1 MNIEEIIN
9 KYTNYLYTTIT
20 NITYGNL
27 SNEDIEEVISDTFFI
42 FWKNKEKFDANKKI
56 NLYLAG
62 IAKNLIKEKFRKIH
76 INNNIEDYENILI
89 DTYDISNSYEQI
101 ERNHIIEETLDSMK
115 QEDKDMFVLYYY
127 FSKSIKEIS
136 KQLDCSEFKI
146 KSRLFRIRKK
156 LKTNLERGG
165 YRYEK

>member
-9 KYTNYLYTTIT
+9 QYTNYLYTTIN

-27 SNEDIEEVISDTFFI
+27 SNEDIEEIISDTFFF
-42 FWKNKEKFDANKKI
+42 FWKNKEKFDTNKKL

-62 IAKNLIKEKFRKIH
+62 IAKNLIKSKYRKIH

-89 DTYDISNSYEQI
+89 DNYDISDSYEQI
-101 ERNHIIEETLDSMK
+101 ERNRIIEESLNNMSK
-115 QEDKDMFVLYYY
+115 EDKDMFVLYYY

-136 KQLDCSEFKI
+136 KDLNCSEFKI

-156 LKTNLERGG
+156 LKANLERGG
-165 YRYEK
+165 YRYE

>member
-89 DTYDISNSYEQI
+89 DTYDINNSYEQI
-101 ERNHIIEETLDSMK
+101 ERNRIIEETLDSMK
-115 QEDKDMFVLYYY
+115 KEDKDMFVLYYY

>member
-9 KYTNYLYTTIT
+9 QYTNYLYTTIN

-27 SNEDIEEVISDTFFI
+27 SNEDIEEIISDTFFI
-42 FWKNKEKFDANKKI
+42 FWKNKEKFNTNKKL

-76 INNNIEDYENILI
+76 INDNFEDYENILI

-101 ERNHIIEETLDSMK
+101 ERNRIIEESLNSMSK
-115 QEDKDMFVLYYY
+115 EDKDMFLLYYY

-136 KQLDCSEFKI
+136 KDLNCSEFKI

-156 LKTNLERGG
+156 LKANLERGG
-165 YRYEK
+165 YRYE

>member
-9 KYTNYLYTTIT
+9 QYTNYLYTTIN

-27 SNEDIEEVISDTFFI
+27 SNEDIEEIISDTFFI
-42 FWKNKEKFDANKKI
+42 FWKNKEKFDTNKKL

-76 INNNIEDYENILI
+76 INDNFEDYENILI

-101 ERNHIIEETLDSMK
+101 ERNRIIEESLNSMSK
-115 QEDKDMFVLYYY
+115 EDKDMFLLYYY

-136 KQLDCSEFKI
+136 KDLNCSEFKI

-156 LKTNLERGG
+156 LKANLERGG
-165 YRYEK
+165 YRYE

>member
-9 KYTNYLYTTIT
+9 QYTNYLYTTIT

-42 FWKNKEKFDANKKI
+42 FWKNKEKFDVNKKI

-62 IAKNLIKEKFRKIH
+62 IAKNLIKDKFRKIH

-89 DTYDISNSYEQI
+89 DNYDISDSYEQI
-101 ERNHIIEETLDSMK
+101 ERNRIIEESLNNMSK
-115 QEDKDMFVLYYY
+115 EDKDMFVLYYY

-136 KQLDCSEFKI
+136 KDLNCSEFKI

-156 LKTNLERGG
+156 LKANLERGG
-165 YRYEK
+165 YRYE

>member
-9 KYTNYLYTTIT
+9 QYTNYLCTTIN

-27 SNEDIEEVISDTFFI
+27 SNEDMEEIISDTFFI
-42 FWKNKEKFDANKKI
+42 FWKNKEKFDINKKM

-89 DTYDISNSYEQI
+89 DTYDISYNYEQI
-101 ERNHIIEETLDSMK
+101 EKNRIIEESLNNMSK
-115 QEDKDMFVLYYY
+115 EDKDIFVLYYY

-136 KQLDCSEFKI
+136 KDLNCSEFKI

-156 LKTNLERGG
+156 LKANLERGG
-165 YRYEK
+165 YRYE

>member
-9 KYTNYLYTTIT
+9 QNTNYLYTTIT
-20 NITYGNL
+20 NISKGNL
-27 SNEDIEEVISDTFFI
+27 SNEDIEEIISDTFFI
-42 FWKNKEKFDANKKI
+42 FWKSKEKFDTDKKL

-62 IAKNLIKEKFRKIH
+62 IAKNLIKMKFRKIH

-89 DTYDISNSYEQI
+89 DTYDISNCCEQI
-101 ERNHIIEETLDSMK
+101 EKNSIIEESLNNMPK
-115 QEDKDMFVLYYY
+115 EDKDIFVLYYY

-136 KQLDCSEFKI
+136 KDLNCSEFKI

-156 LKTNLERGG
+156 LKSNLERGG
-165 YRYEK
+165 YRYE